1 MRKLGVSIYPEKSTV
16 EEIFAYLKEM
26 REIGATRTFSCL
38 LSVNK
43 PAEEVKEDVLE
54 IEKETVDNSETVE
67 DAPKTFTQSE
77 VDELIK
83 KRLAKQEKSFDKRM
97 QEKLD
102 EAEKLRKMNETQK
115 AEYEQEKQK
124 AYIAELEAKIN
135 RSGLER
141 EASKMLSEGGIAV
154 DDKILGLVVKDTA
167 ESTQEAVDSFV
178 ALVNDLADKKVG
190 EKLKGKTPKKM
201 EDTSAGEITK
211 EQFNKM
217 GYQSRNEL
225 LQNNPEL
232 YHKLKG

>member
-1 MRKLGVSIYPEKSTV
+1 M
-16 EEIFAYLKEM
+16 
-26 REIGATRTFSCL
+26 
-38 LSVNK
+38 
-43 PAEEVKEDVLE
+43 AEEVKEDVLE

-102 EAEKLRKMNETQK
+102 EAEKLRAMNESQK
-115 AEYEQEKQK
+115 AEYEQEKQR
-124 AYIAELEAKIN
+124 AYIAKLEAKIN

-141 EASKMLSEGGIAV
+141 EASKMLSGGGIVV

-167 ESTQEAVDSFV
+167 EKTQEAVESFV

>member
-1 MRKLGVSIYPEKSTV
+1 M
-16 EEIFAYLKEM
+16 
-26 REIGATRTFSCL
+26 
-38 LSVNK
+38 
-43 PAEEVKEDVLE
+43 AEEVKEDVLE

-102 EAEKLRKMNETQK
+102 EAEKLRAMNESQK
-115 AEYEQEKQK
+115 AEYEQEKQR

-141 EASKMLSEGGIAV
+141 EASKMLSEGGVVA

-167 ESTQEAVDSFV
+167 EATQEAVESFV
-178 ALVNDLADKKVG
+178 ALVNELADKKVS

>member
-1 MRKLGVSIYPEKSTV
+1 M
-16 EEIFAYLKEM
+16 
-26 REIGATRTFSCL
+26 
-38 LSVNK
+38 
-43 PAEEVKEDVLE
+43 AEEVKEVVLE
-54 IEKETVDNSETVE
+54 NEKESVDNSETVE

-102 EAEKLRKMNETQK
+102 EAEKLRAMNESQK
-115 AEYEQEKQK
+115 AEYEQEKQR

-167 ESTQEAVDSFV
+167 ESTQEAVESFV

>member
-1 MRKLGVSIYPEKSTV
+1 M
-16 EEIFAYLKEM
+16 
-26 REIGATRTFSCL
+26 
-38 LSVNK
+38 
-43 PAEEVKEDVLE
+43 AEEEKNDVLE
-54 IEKETVDNSETVE
+54 TELDNVDNPAEVD

-102 EAEKLRKMNETQK
+102 EAEKLRQMNETQK
-115 AEYEQEKQK
+115 AEYEQEKQR

-141 EASKMLSEGGIAV
+141 EASKMLSEGGIVA
-154 DDKILGLVVKDTA
+154 DDKILGIVVKDTA
-167 ESTQEAVDSFV
+167 ERTQEAVESFV
-178 ALVNDLADKKVG
+178 TLVNELADKKVG

-211 EQFNKM
+211 EQFNKL

>member
-1 MRKLGVSIYPEKSTV
+1 MAEEQKTTV
-16 EEIFAYLKEM
+16 EEPKE
-26 REIGATRTFSCL
+26 EQVDTQQ
-38 LSVNK
+38 
-43 PAEEVKEDVLE
+43 EVESTE
-54 IEKETVDNSETVE
+54 
-67 DAPKTFTQSE
+67 KTFTQSQL
-77 VDELIK
+77 DEIIQK
-83 KRLAKQEKSFDKRM
+83 EKAKAKRSAEKEYQAKM
-97 QEKLD
+97 D
-102 EAEKLRKMNETQK
+102 EAEKLRQMNESQK
-115 AEYEQEKQK
+115 AEYKQEKQR

-141 EASKMLSEGGIAV
+141 EASKMLSDGGIVV

-167 ESTQEAVDSFV
+167 ESTQEAVESFV

-211 EQFNKM
+211 EQFDRM

>member
-1 MRKLGVSIYPEKSTV
+1 M
-16 EEIFAYLKEM
+16 
-26 REIGATRTFSCL
+26 
-38 LSVNK
+38 
-43 PAEEVKEDVLE
+43 AEEEKNDVLE
-54 IEKETVDNSETVE
+54 TELDNVDNPAEVE
-67 DAPKTFTQSE
+67 GAPKTFTQSE

-102 EAEKLRKMNETQK
+102 EAEKLRQMNETQK
-115 AEYEQEKQK
+115 AEYEQEKQR

-141 EASKMLSEGGIAV
+141 EASKMLSEGGIVA
-154 DDKILGLVVKDTA
+154 DEKILGIVVKDTA
-167 ESTQEAVDSFV
+167 ERTQEAVESFV
-178 ALVNDLADKKVG
+178 ALVNELADKKVG

-232 YHKLKG
+232 YRKLKG

>member
-1 MRKLGVSIYPEKSTV
+1 MA
-16 EEIFAYLKEM
+16 EEIKE
-26 REIGATRTFSCL
+26 
-38 LSVNK
+38 SVVETELEQ
-43 PAEEVKEDVLE
+43 ASVQEEEQTTE
-54 IEKETVDNSETVE
+54 
-67 DAPKTFTQSE
+67 KTFTQSQL
-77 VDELIK
+77 DEIIQK
-83 KRLAKQEKSFDKRM
+83 EKAKAKRSAEKEYQAKM
-97 QEKLD
+97 D
-102 EAEKLRKMNETQK
+102 EAEKLRKMNEVQK
-115 AEYEQEKQK
+115 AEYEQEKQR

-141 EASKMLSEGGIAV
+141 EASKMLSEGGIVA
-154 DDKILGLVVKDTA
+154 DDKILGIVVKDTA
-167 ESTQEAVDSFV
+167 ERTQEAVDSFV
-178 ALVNDLADKKVG
+178 ALVNELADKKVG

>member
-1 MRKLGVSIYPEKSTV
+1 M
-16 EEIFAYLKEM
+16 
-26 REIGATRTFSCL
+26 
-38 LSVNK
+38 
-43 PAEEVKEDVLE
+43 AEEVKEDVLE

-102 EAEKLRKMNETQK
+102 EAEKLRAMNESQK
-115 AEYEQEKQK
+115 AEYEQEKQR

-141 EASKMLSEGGIAV
+141 EASKMLSEGGITV

-167 ESTQEAVDSFV
+167 ESTQEAVEGFV
-178 ALVNDLADKKVG
+178 ALVNELADRKVG

-225 LQNNPEL
+225 LRNNPEL

>member
-1 MRKLGVSIYPEKSTV
+1 M
-16 EEIFAYLKEM
+16 
-26 REIGATRTFSCL
+26 
-38 LSVNK
+38 
-43 PAEEVKEDVLE
+43 AEEVKEDVLE
-54 IEKETVDNSETVE
+54 IEKETVDDPETVE
-67 DAPKTFTQSE
+67 NAPKTFTQSE

-102 EAEKLRKMNETQK
+102 EAEKLRAMNETQK
-115 AEYEQEKQK
+115 AEYEQEKQRV
-124 AYIAELEAKIN
+124 YIAELEAKIN

-141 EASKMLSEGGIAV
+141 EASKMLSEGGIVA
-154 DDKILGLVVKDTA
+154 DDKILGLIVKDTA
-167 ESTQEAVDSFV
+167 ERTQEAVESFV

-201 EDTSAGEITK
+201 EDTTAGEITK

-232 YHKLKG
+232 YRKLKG

>member
-1 MRKLGVSIYPEKSTV
+1 M
-16 EEIFAYLKEM
+16 
-26 REIGATRTFSCL
+26 
-38 LSVNK
+38 
-43 PAEEVKEDVLE
+43 AEEQKTTVVEPELE
-54 IEKETVDNSETVE
+54 QASIQEEEKATE
-67 DAPKTFTQSE
+67 KTFTQSQL
-77 VDELIK
+77 DEIIQK
-83 KRLAKQEKSFDKRM
+83 EKAKAKRSAEKEYQAKM
-97 QEKLD
+97 D
-102 EAEKLRKMNETQK
+102 EAEKLRQMNEAQK

-167 ESTQEAVDSFV
+167 ESTQEVVESFV

-211 EQFNKM
+211 EQFNRM

>member
-1 MRKLGVSIYPEKSTV
+1 M
-16 EEIFAYLKEM
+16 
-26 REIGATRTFSCL
+26 
-38 LSVNK
+38 
-43 PAEEVKEDVLE
+43 AEEVKEDVLE
-54 IEKETVDNSETVE
+54 IEKETVDDPEMVE

-102 EAEKLRKMNETQK
+102 EAEKLRAMNESQK
-115 AEYEQEKQK
+115 AEYEQEKQR

-141 EASKMLSEGGIAV
+141 EASKMLSEGGIVV

-167 ESTQEAVDSFV
+167 ESTQEAVESFV

-211 EQFNKM
+211 EQFNRM

>member
-1 MRKLGVSIYPEKSTV
+1 M
-16 EEIFAYLKEM
+16 
-26 REIGATRTFSCL
+26 
-38 LSVNK
+38 
-43 PAEEVKEDVLE
+43 AEEEKNDVLE
-54 IEKETVDNSETVE
+54 TELDNVDNPEEVE
-67 DAPKTFTQSE
+67 GAPKTFTQSE

-102 EAEKLRKMNETQK
+102 EAEKLRQMNETQK
-115 AEYEQEKQK
+115 AEYEQEKQR

-141 EASKMLSEGGIAV
+141 EASKMLSEGGIVA
-154 DDKILGLVVKDTA
+154 DDKILGIVVKDTA
-167 ESTQEAVDSFV
+167 ERTQEAVEGFV

-211 EQFNKM
+211 EQFSRM

>member
-1 MRKLGVSIYPEKSTV
+1 MAEDTKDTVVEPELEQAGTQ
-16 EEIFAYLKEM
+16 EEEQ
-26 REIGATRTFSCL
+26 AT
-38 LSVNK
+38 
-43 PAEEVKEDVLE
+43 E
-54 IEKETVDNSETVE
+54 
-67 DAPKTFTQSE
+67 KTFTQSQL
-77 VDELIK
+77 DEIIRK
-83 KRLAKQEKSFDKRM
+83 EKAKAKRSAEKEYQAKM
-97 QEKLD
+97 D
-102 EAEKLRKMNETQK
+102 EAEKLRQMNESQK
-115 AEYEQEKQK
+115 AEYEQEKQR

-154 DDKILGLVVKDTA
+154 DDKILALVVKDTA
-167 ESTQEAVDSFV
+167 ESTQEAVESFV

-201 EDTSAGEITK
+201 EDVSDGGITK

>member
-1 MRKLGVSIYPEKSTV
+1 MAEEQKTTV
-16 EEIFAYLKEM
+16 EEPKE
-26 REIGATRTFSCL
+26 EQVGTQQ
-38 LSVNK
+38 
-43 PAEEVKEDVLE
+43 EVES
-54 IEKETVDNSETVE
+54 IE
-67 DAPKTFTQSE
+67 KTFTQSQLDKIIQKE
-77 VDELIK
+77 K
-83 KRLAKQEKSFDKRM
+83 AKAKRFAEKEY
-97 QEKLD
+97 QAKLD
-102 EAEKLRKMNETQK
+102 EAEKLRQMNEAQK
-115 AEYEQEKQK
+115 AEYEQEKQR

-167 ESTQEAVDSFV
+167 ESTQEVVESFV

-211 EQFNKM
+211 EQFNRM

>member
-1 MRKLGVSIYPEKSTV
+1 M
-16 EEIFAYLKEM
+16 
-26 REIGATRTFSCL
+26 
-38 LSVNK
+38 
-43 PAEEVKEDVLE
+43 AEEVKEDVLE
-54 IEKETVDNSETVE
+54 IEKETVDNPETVE

-102 EAEKLRKMNETQK
+102 EAEKLRAMNESQK
-115 AEYEQEKQK
+115 AEYEQEKQR

-141 EASKMLSEGGIAV
+141 EASKMLSEGGVVA

-167 ESTQEAVDSFV
+167 EKTQEAVESFV

>member
-1 MRKLGVSIYPEKSTV
+1 MA
-16 EEIFAYLKEM
+16 EEIKEPVV
-26 REIGATRTFSCL
+26 E
-38 LSVNK
+38 
-43 PAEEVKEDVLE
+43 PE
-54 IEKETVDNSETVE
+54 IEQASGQEEEKTTE
-67 DAPKTFTQSE
+67 KTFTQSQL
-77 VDELIK
+77 DEIIQK
-83 KRLAKQEKSFDKRM
+83 EKAKVKRSAEKEYQAKM
-97 QEKLD
+97 D
-102 EAEKLRKMNETQK
+102 EAEKLRKMNEVQK
-115 AEYEQEKQK
+115 AEYEQEKQR

-167 ESTQEAVDSFV
+167 EATQEAVEGFV
-178 ALVNDLADKKVG
+178 ALVNELADRKVG

>member
-1 MRKLGVSIYPEKSTV
+1 MA
-16 EEIFAYLKEM
+16 EEI
-26 REIGATRTFSCL
+26 
-38 LSVNK
+38 
-43 PAEEVKEDVLE
+43 
-54 IEKETVDNSETVE
+54 KETVVE
-67 DAPKTFTQSE
+67 PEIEQASGQEEEKTTEKTFTQSQL
-77 VDELIK
+77 DEIIQK
-83 KRLAKQEKSFDKRM
+83 EKAKAKRSAEKEYQAKM
-97 QEKLD
+97 D
-102 EAEKLRKMNETQK
+102 EAEKLRKMNEVQK
-115 AEYEQEKQK
+115 AEYEQEKQR

-141 EASKMLSEGGIAV
+141 EASKMLSEGGIVA
-154 DDKILGLVVKDTA
+154 DEKILGIVVKDTA
-167 ESTQEAVDSFV
+167 ESTQEAVEGFV
-178 ALVNDLADKKVG
+178 ALVNELADKKVS

>member
-1 MRKLGVSIYPEKSTV
+1 M
-16 EEIFAYLKEM
+16 
-26 REIGATRTFSCL
+26 
-38 LSVNK
+38 
-43 PAEEVKEDVLE
+43 AEEQKTTVVEPELE
-54 IEKETVDNSETVE
+54 QASTQEEEKATE
-67 DAPKTFTQSE
+67 KTFTQSQL
-77 VDELIK
+77 DEIIQK
-83 KRLAKQEKSFDKRM
+83 EKAKAKRSAEKEYQAKM
-97 QEKLD
+97 D
-102 EAEKLRKMNETQK
+102 EAEKLRQMNEAQK

-167 ESTQEAVDSFV
+167 ESTQEAVESFV
-178 ALVNDLADKKVG
+178 ALVNELADKKVG

-211 EQFNKM
+211 EQFNRM

>member
-1 MRKLGVSIYPEKSTV
+1 M
-16 EEIFAYLKEM
+16 
-26 REIGATRTFSCL
+26 
-38 LSVNK
+38 
-43 PAEEVKEDVLE
+43 AEEVKEDVLK

-102 EAEKLRKMNETQK
+102 EAEKLRAMNESQK
-115 AEYEQEKQK
+115 AEYEQEKQR

-141 EASKMLSEGGIAV
+141 EASKMLSGGGIVV

-167 ESTQEAVDSFV
+167 EKTQEAVESFV

>member
-1 MRKLGVSIYPEKSTV
+1 MAEDTKDTVVEPELEQAGTQ
-16 EEIFAYLKEM
+16 EEEQ
-26 REIGATRTFSCL
+26 AT
-38 LSVNK
+38 
-43 PAEEVKEDVLE
+43 E
-54 IEKETVDNSETVE
+54 
-67 DAPKTFTQSE
+67 KTFTQSQL
-77 VDELIK
+77 DEIIRK
-83 KRLAKQEKSFDKRM
+83 EKAKAKRSAEKEYQAKM
-97 QEKLD
+97 D
-102 EAEKLRKMNETQK
+102 EAEKLRQMNESQK
-115 AEYEQEKQK
+115 AEYEQEKQR

-141 EASKMLSEGGIAV
+141 EASKMFSEGGIAV
-154 DDKILGLVVKDTA
+154 DDKILALVVKDTA
-167 ESTQEAVDSFV
+167 ESTQEAVESFV

-201 EDTSAGEITK
+201 EDVSDGGITK

>member
-1 MRKLGVSIYPEKSTV
+1 M
-16 EEIFAYLKEM
+16 
-26 REIGATRTFSCL
+26 
-38 LSVNK
+38 
-43 PAEEVKEDVLE
+43 AEEQKTTVVEPELE
-54 IEKETVDNSETVE
+54 QASTQEEVE
-67 DAPKTFTQSE
+67 STEKTFTQSE
-77 VDELIK
+77 VDDLIK

-102 EAEKLRKMNETQK
+102 EAEKLRQMNEAQK
-115 AEYEQEKQK
+115 AEYEQEKQR

-141 EASKMLSEGGIAV
+141 EASKMLSEGGIVV

-167 ESTQEAVDSFV
+167 ESTQEAVESFV
-178 ALVNDLADKKVG
+178 ALVNDLADKKVS

-211 EQFNKM
+211 EQFNRM

>member
-1 MRKLGVSIYPEKSTV
+1 MAEDTKDTVVEPELEQAGTQ
-16 EEIFAYLKEM
+16 EEEQ
-26 REIGATRTFSCL
+26 AT
-38 LSVNK
+38 
-43 PAEEVKEDVLE
+43 E
-54 IEKETVDNSETVE
+54 
-67 DAPKTFTQSE
+67 KTFTQSQL
-77 VDELIK
+77 DEIIRK
-83 KRLAKQEKSFDKRM
+83 EKAKAKRSAEKEYQDKM
-97 QEKLD
+97 D
-102 EAEKLRKMNETQK
+102 EAEKLRQMNESQK
-115 AEYEQEKQK
+115 AEYEQEKQR

-154 DDKILGLVVKDTA
+154 DDKILALVIKDTA
-167 ESTQEAVDSFV
+167 ESTQEAVESFV

-201 EDTSAGEITK
+201 EDVSDGGITK

>member
-1 MRKLGVSIYPEKSTV
+1 M
-16 EEIFAYLKEM
+16 
-26 REIGATRTFSCL
+26 
-38 LSVNK
+38 
-43 PAEEVKEDVLE
+43 AEEQKTTVVEPELE
-54 IEKETVDNSETVE
+54 QASTQEEVE
-67 DAPKTFTQSE
+67 STEKTFTQSE
-77 VDELIK
+77 VDDLIK

-102 EAEKLRKMNETQK
+102 EAEKLRQMNEAQK

-167 ESTQEAVDSFV
+167 ESTQEAVESFV

-211 EQFNKM
+211 EQFNRM

-232 YHKLKG
+232 YHELKGE

>member
-1 MRKLGVSIYPEKSTV
+1 M
-16 EEIFAYLKEM
+16 
-26 REIGATRTFSCL
+26 
-38 LSVNK
+38 
-43 PAEEVKEDVLE
+43 AEEVKEDVLE

-102 EAEKLRKMNETQK
+102 EAEKLRQMNETQK

-141 EASKMLSEGGIAV
+141 EASKMLSEGGIVA
-154 DDKILGLVVKDTA
+154 DEKILGIVVKDTA
-167 ESTQEAVDSFV
+167 ERTQEAVESFV
-178 ALVNDLADKKVG
+178 ALVNELADKKVG

-201 EDTSAGEITK
+201 EDTTAGEITK

-232 YHKLKG
+232 YRKLKG

>member
-1 MRKLGVSIYPEKSTV
+1 MA
-16 EEIFAYLKEM
+16 EEI
-26 REIGATRTFSCL
+26 
-38 LSVNK
+38 
-43 PAEEVKEDVLE
+43 
-54 IEKETVDNSETVE
+54 KETVVE
-67 DAPKTFTQSE
+67 PEIEQASGQEEEKTTEKTFTQSQL
-77 VDELIK
+77 DEIIQK
-83 KRLAKQEKSFDKRM
+83 EKAKAKRSAEKEYQAKM
-97 QEKLD
+97 D
-102 EAEKLRKMNETQK
+102 EAEKLRKMNEVQK
-115 AEYEQEKQK
+115 AEYEQEKQR

-167 ESTQEAVDSFV
+167 ESTQEAVESFV
-178 ALVNDLADKKVG
+178 SLVNDLADKKVG

-217 GYQSRNEL
+217 GYRSRNEL

>member
-1 MRKLGVSIYPEKSTV
+1 M
-16 EEIFAYLKEM
+16 
-26 REIGATRTFSCL
+26 
-38 LSVNK
+38 
-43 PAEEVKEDVLE
+43 AEEVKEDVLE

-102 EAEKLRKMNETQK
+102 EAEKLRAMNESQK
-115 AEYEQEKQK
+115 AEYEQEKQR

-141 EASKMLSEGGIAV
+141 EASKMLSEGGIVAEE
-154 DDKILGLVVKDTA
+154 KILGLVVKDTA
-167 ESTQEAVDSFV
+167 ESTQEAVEGFV
-178 ALVNDLADKKVG
+178 ALVNELADKKVG

>member
-1 MRKLGVSIYPEKSTV
+1 MAEEQKTTV
-16 EEIFAYLKEM
+16 EEPKE
-26 REIGATRTFSCL
+26 EQVDAQQ
-38 LSVNK
+38 
-43 PAEEVKEDVLE
+43 EESTE
-54 IEKETVDNSETVE
+54 
-67 DAPKTFTQSE
+67 KTFTQAQL
-77 VDELIK
+77 DEIIQK
-83 KRLAKQEKSFDKRM
+83 EKAKAKRSAEKEYQAKM
-97 QEKLD
+97 D
-102 EAEKLRKMNETQK
+102 EAEKLRQMNETQK

-154 DDKILGLVVKDTA
+154 DDKILGFVVKDTA
-167 ESTQEAVDSFV
+167 ESTQEAVESFV

>member
-1 MRKLGVSIYPEKSTV
+1 M
-16 EEIFAYLKEM
+16 
-26 REIGATRTFSCL
+26 
-38 LSVNK
+38 
-43 PAEEVKEDVLE
+43 AEEQKTTVVEPELEQASTKEE
-54 IEKETVDNSETVE
+54 GQATE
-67 DAPKTFTQSE
+67 KTFTQSQL
-77 VDELIK
+77 DEIIQK
-83 KRLAKQEKSFDKRM
+83 EKAKAKRSAEKEYQAKM
-97 QEKLD
+97 D
-102 EAEKLRKMNETQK
+102 EAEKLRQMNEAQK

-141 EASKMLSEGGIAV
+141 EASKMLSEGGIVV

-167 ESTQEAVDSFV
+167 ESTQEAVESFV
-178 ALVNDLADKKVG
+178 ALVNALADKKVS

-225 LQNNPEL
+225 IQNNPEL

>member
-1 MRKLGVSIYPEKSTV
+1 M
-16 EEIFAYLKEM
+16 
-26 REIGATRTFSCL
+26 
-38 LSVNK
+38 
-43 PAEEVKEDVLE
+43 AEEVKEDVLE

-102 EAEKLRKMNETQK
+102 EAEKLRAMNESQK
-115 AEYEQEKQK
+115 AEYEQEKQR

-141 EASKMLSEGGIAV
+141 EASKMLSEGGVVA

-167 ESTQEAVDSFV
+167 EKTQEAVESFV

>member
-1 MRKLGVSIYPEKSTV
+1 MAENEK
-16 EEIFAYLKEM
+16 
-26 REIGATRTFSCL
+26 
-38 LSVNK
+38 
-43 PAEEVKEDVLE
+43 EVVLE
-54 IEKETVDNSETVE
+54 NEEETVDNPETVE
-67 DAPKTFTQSE
+67 DTPKTFTQSE

-102 EAEKLRKMNETQK
+102 EAEKLRQMNETQK
-115 AEYEQEKQK
+115 AEYEQEKQR

-141 EASKMLSEGGIAV
+141 EASKMLSEGGIVA
-154 DDKILGLVVKDTA
+154 DEKILGIVVKDTA
-167 ESTQEAVDSFV
+167 ERTQEAVEGFV
-178 ALVNDLADKKVG
+178 ALVNELADKKVG

-201 EDTSAGEITK
+201 EDTTAGEITK
-211 EQFNKM
+211 EQFNRM